1 MNRAQ
6 QLVHR
11 RESLRLR
18 AAAQRAELAYAVG
31 QIEQKLGRVDRT
43 IDAIRR
49 VSTRPL
55 VLGGVAAVLALVGPG
70 RLLRWG
76 MRGLL
81 AANTARRLLKAW
93 R

>member
-6 QLVHR
+6 QLAHR

-18 AAAQRAELAYAVG
+18 AAAQRAELAHAVG
-31 QIEQKLGRVDRT
+31 PIKQKLSRVDRT
-43 IDAIRR
+43 IDTIRR
-49 VSTRPL
+49 IGTRPW
-55 VLGGVAAVLALVGPG
+55 VLGGIAVVLALVGPG

-76 MRGLL
+76 TRGLL
-81 AANTARRLLKAW
+81 AADTARRLLKAW